1 MPIPGDEPDR
11 DELEQE
17 SVEQRPLVTIKS
29 CGSLQDALFAR
40 GRLDSAE
47 IESFLLNENIV
58 RLDWFLVNAVGGI
71 KLQVEA
77 EDVETALALLDHPY
91 LVPSDEPEE

>member
-11 DELEQE
+11 DELEE
-17 SVEQRPLVTIKS
+17 EIVEQRHMVTIKS
-29 CGSLQDALFAR
+29 FGSLQDALFAR
-40 GRLDSAE
+40 GRLDSAG

-71 KLQVEA
+71 QLQVEA
-77 EDVETALALLDHPY
+77 ENAPRVGR
-91 LVPSDEPEE
+91 